1 MCRFRR
7 LALVWEENCLV
18 RVVAIFGGVD
28 EESTPG
34 RKRRVSD
41 SDILEIFQATNDPVL
56 TVGDVAEQL
65 PIGKRGLHDRL
76 RNLEDEGLLASKLAG
91 QTTVWWSPKYTTV
104 TSDDSDDR

>member
-1 MCRFRR
+1 MCRFRG
-7 LALVWEENCLV
+7 LALVWEENWLV

-41 SDILEIFQATNDPVL
+41 SEILEIFQATNEPVL

-65 PIGKRGLHDRL
+65 PIGQRGLHDRL
-76 RNLEDEGLLASKLAG
+76 KSLEKEDLLSSKLAG
-91 QTTVWWSPKYTTV
+91 QTTVWWSPEYTTV
-104 TSDDSDDR
+104 TSDESSDH